1 MEVHAHTHTPRN
13 KWTHYLWEF
22 LMLFLA
28 VFCGFLAELQLE
40 HKVEKGREKQYM
52 KSMVEDLK
60 ADTAMLIN
68 NIKQRQEK
76 IMMTDS
82 LAILLASSSVNERG
96 NDIYYYGRSISP
108 PTNIFPNDGTI
119 QQLKSSGNLR
129 LIHNTTISNGIM
141 AYDQKMRTALFE
153 MGDEAEM
160 RAEYRSLAKK
170 VFNTKVFYDMI
181 ATDKISIPTNNPV
194 LYSKD
199 PDLLNEFIGA
209 VHYFKRIHQGQL
221 IRSKELLTQAQKLM
235 ENIIKEY
242 HLSEKSLP

>member
-13 KWTHYLWEF
+13 TWTHYLWEF

-129 LIHNTTISNGIM
+129 LIHSTTISNGIM